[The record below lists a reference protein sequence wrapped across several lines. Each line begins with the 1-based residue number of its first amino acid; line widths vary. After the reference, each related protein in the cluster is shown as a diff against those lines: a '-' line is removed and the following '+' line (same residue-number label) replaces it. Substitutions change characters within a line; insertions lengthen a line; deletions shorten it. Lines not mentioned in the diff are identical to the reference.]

1 MKILKLRKATCAV
14 SMSFLMTQIPDV
26 VLAESVAQARSEM
39 ISTSM
44 VLAEMTRVEAETT
57 IRDYLQKSEV
67 QSELLKQ
74 GLSNDEV
81 SARLANLSEQELR
94 QISGQIKEA
103 RAGGDILFTILI
115 VVLIIFLIKRL

>member
-1 MKILKLRKATCAV
+1 MKILKLRKVTCAV
-14 SMSFLMTQIPDV
+14 SMSFLITQIPDV

-44 VLAEMTRVEAETT
+44 VLAEMTRAEAETSV
-57 IRDYLQKSEV
+57 RDYLQKSEV

-74 GLSNDEV
+74 GLSSDEV